1 MTATA
6 LGIVPTPRP
15 GQLGCCTLLASHPR
29 RSSGRDRRTEPTPWP
44 PPAARPPTR
53 PAAVAAAARAARDS
67 VTERASV
74 RAHQA
79 SASESDAAG
88 PARTL
93 APSGPRALES
103 STTESQSPHGLHL
116 PPDCSTLTDA
126 HRAKSAASPGRCDVT
141 LPTFFGSAVQ
151 CLRSCQSRAAA
162 CARALR
168 DRCRRRLTAS
178 RPASGRP
185 GAWPCRRGSIP
196 MSLTHPAHRRR
207 GV

>member
-6 LGIVPTPRP
+6 LGIVLTPRP

-29 RSSGRDRRTEPTPWP
+29 RSSGRDRRTEPTPWS

-67 VTERASV
+67 VTECASV

-103 STTESQSPHGLHL
+103 STTESQSPHGLHV
-116 PPDCSTLTDA
+116 PPDCSTLTEQNPPQA
-126 HRAKSAASPGRCDVT
+126 LADVT
-141 LPTFFGSAVQ
+141 SLFRLFFGSAVQ

-162 CARALR
+162 CTRALR
-168 DRCRRRLTAS
+168 DRCRRLLAVS

-185 GAWPCRRGSIP
+185 GAWPCRRGSIL